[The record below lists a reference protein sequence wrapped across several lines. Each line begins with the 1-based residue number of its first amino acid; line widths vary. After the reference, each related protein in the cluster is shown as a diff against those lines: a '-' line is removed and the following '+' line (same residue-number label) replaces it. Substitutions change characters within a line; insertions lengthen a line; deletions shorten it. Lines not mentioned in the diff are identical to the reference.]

1 MPSWDPT
8 QYEKFATLR
17 DRPFLDLL
25 SRVGAKDPRL
35 VVDLGCGNGPLTLL
49 MAQRWPD
56 ARIIGIDSSPQMIE
70 RAREVDTQG
79 RVEWQVGTVEDWD
92 PATSPDV
99 LITNAT
105 LQWVP
110 THRDLIPRWLQAL
123 PEDGWFAMQVPGNF
137 DAPSHRLI
145 RETVAEHPRAAD
157 LVGAL
162 RSDAVED
169 PTGYADL
176 LATRCSHLDVWETT
190 YLQMLDPAA
199 AQRSPVLEWV
209 RGTGLRPVLD
219 RLRPEEVEP
228 FEAALTAKYDRAY
241 PRKPYGVPFEFR
253 RVFAVGSV

>member
-1 MPSWDPT
+1 MPSWDPG

-25 SRVGAKDPRL
+25 GRVGADNPGL

-56 ARIIGIDSSPQMIE
+56 ARIIGIDSSPEMIE
-70 RAREVDTQG
+70 RARELDAAG
-79 RVEWQVGTVEDWD
+79 RIEWQVGDIEDWQ
-92 PATSPDV
+92 PVAADV
-99 LITNAT
+99 LITNAA

-110 THRDLIPRWLQAL
+110 THRELIPQWLSVL
-123 PEDGWFAMQVPGNF
+123 PDGAWFAMQVPGNF

-145 RETVAEHPRAAD
+145 RETVAEHPRAAE

-169 PTGYADL
+169 PAGYAEL
-176 LATRCSHLDVWETT
+176 LATSCRHLDVWETT
-190 YLQMLDPAA
+190 YLQVLDPAG

-219 RLRPEEVEP
+219 RLGDHEKEAFEET
-228 FEAALTAKYDRAY
+228 LMSKYEKAY
-241 PRKPYGVPFEFR
+241 PRRSYGVPFEFR
-253 RVFAVGSV
+253 RVFAVGAI